1 MTAKIDVYSQ
11 NSISFW
17 GDFFRVLH
25 QKYMHALII
34 CGGTPPTKALL
45 ETHIKKADIQI
56 GADSGGH
63 VFLGYGFTPD
73 IVLGDLDSFKYTN
86 HENIEV
92 LKLEDQNSTDLDKA
106 LNYALKKG
114 VTSCSVLGALGKR
127 IDHQQKN
134 LSSLVEFHNR
144 FESLVFEDDYGKTFL
159 VDSPYEEDIPID
171 TPISFFPVS
180 GFVENFISSGVLYPL
195 NNVRLEPGVQDATSN
210 TVTASP
216 VSLQFSSGKL
226 AVFVGDGG
234 KIK

>member
-1 MTAKIDVYSQ
+1 
-11 NSISFW
+11 
-17 GDFFRVLH
+17 
-25 QKYMHALII
+25 MHALII

-45 ETHIKKADIQI
+45 ENHIKKADLQI

-92 LKLEDQNSTDLDKA
+92 LKLDDQNSTDLDKA

-114 VTSCSVLGALGKR
+114 ATSCSVLGALGKR

-134 LSSLVEFHNR
+134 LSSLVEFHDR

-159 VDSPYEEDIPID
+159 ADSPFEKDIPLD
-171 TPISFFPVS
+171 TTISFFPVS

-216 VSLQFSSGKL
+216 VTLEFSSGKL
-226 AVFVGDGG
+226 AVFIGDGS

>member
-1 MTAKIDVYSQ
+1 
-11 NSISFW
+11 
-17 GDFFRVLH
+17 
-25 QKYMHALII
+25 MHALVI
-34 CGGTPPTKALL
+34 CGGTPPTKSLL
-45 ETHIKKADIQI
+45 ESHIEKADLKI

-73 IVLGDLDSFKYTN
+73 IVLGDMDSFKYTN

-92 LKLEDQNSTDLDKA
+92 LELKNQNSTDLDKA

-114 VTSCSVLGALGKR
+114 AKTCSVLGALGKR

-134 LSSLVEFHNR
+134 LSSLVEFHER

-159 VDSPYEEDIPID
+159 VNSPFEANIPLE
-171 TPISFFPVS
+171 TTISFFPIS
-180 GFVENFISSGVLYPL
+180 GFIENFISSGVLYPL

-216 VSLQFSSGKL
+216 VTLEFSSGKL
-226 AVFVGDGG
+226 AVFVGDGS

>member
-1 MTAKIDVYSQ
+1 
-11 NSISFW
+11 
-17 GDFFRVLH
+17 
-25 QKYMHALII
+25 MHALII

-92 LKLEDQNSTDLDKA
+92 LKLDDQNSTDLDKA

-134 LSSLVEFHNR
+134 LSSLVEFHDR

-180 GFVENFISSGVLYPL
+180 GFVESFISSGVLYPL